1 MHFWHCLAGL
11 TNIFRMKNIVIVV
24 HKYLPQPDDDLIL
37 FLNNK
42 KDINTFHIKHSFSD
56 SKNRQSILDMYL
68 KGKREKSSKTS
79 DYRIFPELFIYFKE
93 LFFTFKW
100 LISSKRKFD
109 LYIGMDGLCT
119 LFGLI
124 LQKFG
129 ICKKVIYWSMDFVP
143 YNRFNFKWKNFFYHT
158 VNSFACRNSDEVWDL
173 SPRMALGRKKYLK
186 IKNNDYKIHRIVPY
200 GVWTDQIKTIPYNKC
215 QKHTLVFMGHI
226 LKKQGVDMIIKKIPD
241 IIKEIPDFK
250 FKIIGDGNYKDQLV
264 RLAEVLSVTSY
275 CKFLGRVDDV
285 QLDKEVAKSAVAVA
299 PYSTDKF
306 SYTYYADPG
315 KLKKYLACG
324 VPVLLTNLSWNTEEI
339 EKNKCG
345 LIINENGN
353 DLVKKLVY
361 IMKAGINNKFRK
373 NAIKYSKAFDYEK
386 IFLRLNI

>member
-11 TNIFRMKNIVIVV
+11 INIFKMKNIAIVV
-24 HKYLPQPDDDLIL
+24 HKYLPQPDDDLVL

-56 SKNRQSILDMYL
+56 SKNRQSVLDIYL
-68 KGKREKSSKTS
+68 DGKRKKCVKTS
-79 DYRIFPELFIYFKE
+79 DYRIFPEPFIYFKE

-100 LISSKRKFD
+100 LISTKRKFD

-129 ICKKVIYWSMDFVP
+129 VCKKVIYWSMDFVP
-143 YNRFNFKWKNFFYHT
+143 FNRFNFEWKNFFYHS

-173 SPRMALGRKKYLK
+173 SPRMTAGRKKYLK
-186 IKNNDYKIHRIVPY
+186 IYKKDYKVHRIMPY
-200 GVWTDQIKTIPYNKC
+200 GVWTSQIKNISYQNS
-215 QKHTLVFMGHI
+215 QKHTLVFMGHL

-250 FKIIGDGNYKDQLV
+250 FKIIGEGNYKDQLV
-264 RLAEVLSVTSY
+264 RLVDVLSVKNY
-275 CKFLGRVDDV
+275 CKFLGRVDDTI
-285 QLDKEVAKSAVAVA
+285 LDIEIAKSAVAIA
-299 PYSTDKF
+299 PYSTNKF

-324 VPVLLTNLSWNTEEI
+324 IPVLLTNLPWNTQEI
-339 EKNKCG
+339 IKNKCG
-345 LIINENGN
+345 LVINDDGG
-353 DLVKKLVY
+353 DLVEKLMY
-361 IMKAGINNKFRK
+361 IMKPEINEKFRK
-373 NAIKYSKAFDYEK
+373 NAIKYSSGFDYEK